1 MTENSHLCVTF
12 IIIHCYNYVIC
23 CYCNCYFNSS
33 TSFGDK
39 ASVDS
44 PGWPGTPSSSA
55 SKCQD
60 GKYASPCWL
69 PDLFLIP
76 VVSSSWYLLFKLTL
90 SEVSIQESIS
100 MHRAGTI
107 SVPVIHSVL
116 GICPIPRGGFLL
128 SLPLPSSV
136 SWLQILQHKIRNS
149 VVPARWALT
158 HGSPL
163 LSSPMVYVLN
173 KHFQAVALCQA
184 LRHSRK
190 KASSVLLMVQPW

>member
-1 MTENSHLCVTF
+1 
-12 IIIHCYNYVIC
+12 
-23 CYCNCYFNSS
+23 
-33 TSFGDK
+33 
-39 ASVDS
+39 
-44 PGWPGTPSSSA
+44 
-55 SKCQD
+55 
-60 GKYASPCWL
+60 
-69 PDLFLIP
+69 
-76 VVSSSWYLLFKLTL
+76 
-90 SEVSIQESIS
+90 

-190 KASSVLLMVQPW
+190 KASSVLLMVQPWWGARPQAPCKWRVPDKAQVVQLNPVFSQAITLSTTRVFPGQSRRLWGQSTCCSSRGPKCSSQHPGLKPQNCLSLQLSDIHHSF